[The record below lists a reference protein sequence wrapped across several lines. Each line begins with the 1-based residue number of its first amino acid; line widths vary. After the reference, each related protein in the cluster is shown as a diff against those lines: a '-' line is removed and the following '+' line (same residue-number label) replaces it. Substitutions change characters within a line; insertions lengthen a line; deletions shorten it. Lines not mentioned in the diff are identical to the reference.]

1 MAVKNKYFSYLIGFS
16 IVIAILNICL
26 AVYSTTIKNPFWLIS
41 LTYCVLLIMTS
52 KNNQLY
58 FAPGI
63 FVLNIVMFMR
73 YSILIMAIYI
83 SGELSPYANNY
94 NYLNEAVFLIIYEQ
108 LFVFMTLY
116 FTGRIEKHKISFLD
130 IKEEMR
136 VEQQGSKALVC
147 VALACI
153 LVGILITH
161 QYLVGGLSLIT
172 KGVIS
177 SSDIDNNSS
186 GVVSIIW
193 QACLAW
199 LYIFFCTQ
207 IKQKINNKK
216 GVMLAVFISAVYILL
231 TFIGQPSISRWYT
244 IISFVAVYFILSKLY
259 PKGKKIVVMCI
270 VIPAIVLLTVV
281 SVYKNTNYL
290 SENISFSKSILL
302 LFDSKKLEAYFSG
315 PVNVNNAIGLYVEQ
329 WGGISS
335 LPLDVVNNMPVVNH
349 WFDTSAATVNL
360 YNRYIGRFWNGSGDQ
375 IIPLIGQSSIY
386 FSTLFAPL
394 LSCIAVTIVR
404 VSDRRYI
411 QAESLDVYIF
421 AFLGA
426 WSAVALILNMTIFL
440 SWMYIRIIP
449 LLLLTV
455 MIEIISTGK
464 IRIKRRKK
472 L

>member
-1 MAVKNKYFSYLIGFS
+1 MTVKNKYISYLVGFS
-16 IVIAILNICL
+16 LIIAILNICL
-26 AVYSTTIKNPFWLIS
+26 AIYSTTIKNPFWLIS

-52 KNNQLY
+52 KKNQVY

-73 YSILIMAIYI
+73 YSVLIMAIYI
-83 SGELSPYANNY
+83 SGELSSYANNY
-94 NYLNEAVFLIIYEQ
+94 NYLNEAVFLMIYEQ
-108 LFVFMTLY
+108 IFVFMTLY
-116 FTGRIEKHKISFLD
+116 FTGRTEKNRISFLR

-136 VEQQGSKALVC
+136 VEQGTKALVC

-153 LVGILITH
+153 LAGILITH
-161 QYLVGGLSLIT
+161 RYLIGGLSLIT

-177 SSDIDNNSS
+177 SSNIDNNSS
-186 GVVSIIW
+186 GFVTIIW

-199 LYIFFCTQ
+199 LYIYICAQ
-207 IKQKINNKK
+207 IKRKINNKK

-231 TFIGQPSISRWYT
+231 TFIGQQSISRWYT

-259 PKGKKIVVMCI
+259 PKEKRIIVMYI
-270 VIPAIVLLTVV
+270 VIPAIVLLIVV

-290 SENISFSKSILL
+290 SENISFSKSFLL
-302 LFDSKKLEAYFSG
+302 LFDSKKLEVYFSG
-315 PVNVNNAIGLYVEQ
+315 PVNVNNAMGLYAKH
-329 WGGISS
+329 WGGIFS

-360 YNRYIGRFWNGSGDQ
+360 YNQYIGRFWNGSGDQ

-386 FSTLFAPL
+386 FSTVFAPL
-394 LSCIAVTIVR
+394 LSCIAVKIVR

-411 QAESLDVYIF
+411 QAESLDVYVF

-449 LLLLTV
+449 LILLTV
-455 MIEIISTGK
+455 LIEIISTGK
-464 IRIKRRKK
+464 IRVKKRKR

>member
-1 MAVKNKYFSYLIGFS
+1 M
-16 IVIAILNICL
+16 
-26 AVYSTTIKNPFWLIS
+26 
-41 LTYCVLLIMTS
+41 
-52 KNNQLY
+52 
-58 FAPGI
+58 
-63 FVLNIVMFMR
+63 
-73 YSILIMAIYI
+73 
-83 SGELSPYANNY
+83 
-94 NYLNEAVFLIIYEQ
+94 
-108 LFVFMTLY
+108 
-116 FTGRIEKHKISFLD
+116 
-130 IKEEMR
+130 
-136 VEQQGSKALVC
+136 
-147 VALACI
+147 
-153 LVGILITH
+153 
-161 QYLVGGLSLIT
+161 
-172 KGVIS
+172 
-177 SSDIDNNSS
+177 
-186 GVVSIIW
+186 
-193 QACLAW
+193 
-199 LYIFFCTQ
+199 
-207 IKQKINNKK
+207 
-216 GVMLAVFISAVYILL
+216 
-231 TFIGQPSISRWYT
+231 
-244 IISFVAVYFILSKLY
+244 
-259 PKGKKIVVMCI
+259 
-270 VIPAIVLLTVV
+270 

-386 FSTLFAPL
+386 FSILFAPL

-411 QAESLDVYIF
+411 QAETLDVYIF

-464 IRIKRRKK
+464 IRIKRRKR